1 MRDRSAQ
8 PSFQSILTARLLA
21 ITLLSVLAIAFFGA
35 QFLTRQMQE
44 DAEEHLLESAM
55 RVRDGLEA
63 FLTLHRAAISTFAD
77 GVEVPLEE
85 RRAQESAGESL
96 EQLGRNYPG
105 FLTLLLTNSEG
116 KIVRAERRGQASFT
130 PGVGENQWVA
140 DRDYFLQPKLKGKPY
155 VSGVFQGRGLGKD
168 PIVAMSAPIF
178 GARKEFIGVIEGS
191 IDIRRIPLQVSGL
204 HRRMHVVAFD
214 GDGRIVYSTRPGIYK
229 PLQRWMPNSLKQP
242 GLANGVEGKL
252 YRLADPEQKNSAG
265 AAMLQY
271 AVQIPLPSVGWQV
284 VALTSVSELEAE
296 ANRFYRDTLVVLLLL
311 GLVAWMLARRMSRA
325 IADPLV
331 SLVGQMQSYDVTDEA
346 TAPTSGSFV
355 AREIEQIQTEFLMMG
370 RRLRDSF
377 ASLRTALEE
386 RDTKNTELQ
395 EVLQTL
401 DQKVRERTAQLA
413 DSEARYRAVIEES
426 GDIIFRTDPQGR
438 ILFHNAALEKML
450 GCRAEGRRVF
460 RFLSRQHRSEFL
472 QRLRAQDWSG
482 SEPVYLE
489 YCVLRKDGQER
500 WLGQSTQLL
509 LDAAGAV
516 AGFQANARDITDQKR
531 AEQAMQ
537 EAQERYALA
546 VKGSNNGIWDW
557 DLRSGEVYFSE
568 RWRQMFGIASR
579 VPLHTIEDWLE
590 RVHWSDQTAVRA
602 ELKNYSEE
610 PKTDLFES
618 EHRMRHEDGSWCW
631 VKICG
636 AAVRGANG
644 HALRIAGSTTDV
656 TEGKLIDPLTG
667 LPNRLAAVDRL
678 EQLVA
683 RQKEDATCCFA
694 ALFLDLDRFKL
705 VNDSLGHLMGDHL
718 LLGVSWRLQAAIE
731 SSGMQNVLLSRLGGD
746 EFVVVVEL
754 AGQPGSAEMLAEMI
768 LKEME
773 DPFHLNGSPM
783 FVSLSIGVA
792 KSETGPS
799 GADDLLR
806 NADTAMYQAKTMGK
820 GRYCVFDASMQAQ
833 ALARLELETDLRK
846 AVENEEFVLHYQ
858 PQVNLKTG
866 RLAGFEALVRWN
878 HPTRGM
884 VPPMLF
890 ISVAE
895 ENGLIL
901 PIGRW
906 VLEQGLRQLALWD
919 QVCERG
925 RDLAMS
931 INLSAMQFADPE
943 LRQII
948 IGLLEETGIPSRRLH
963 LEITESMVADDP
975 KIAKS
980 ILASLADMGVGLEID
995 DFGTGYSS
1003 LSQLHQLPFDTLKV
1017 DRSFVQMMDQPKQ
1030 DGQGGRKIVN
1040 SIVSLSGSLGIEV
1053 IAEGIETEEHWT
1065 RLAGLGCKL
1074 GQGYFFSRPVPAEV
1088 ALQMIEAR
1096 TLEPWPLPQALRE
1109 PSQQLIRLHVELE
1122 ASGLAG
1128 DGSTIALES
1137 ENR

>member
-8 PSFQSILTARLLA
+8 PSFQSILTARLLV
-21 ITLLSVLAIAFFGA
+21 ITFLAVLAIAFFGA

-55 RVRDGLEA
+55 RVRDGLESY
-63 FLTLHRAAISTFAD
+63 LNLHKAAISTLAD
-77 GVEVPLEE
+77 GVSLPQDEK
-85 RRAQESAGESL
+85 RAKEIAGAAL

-105 FLTLLLTNSEG
+105 FLTLLMTNAEG

-130 PGVGENQWVA
+130 PGIGESQWVS
-140 DRDYFLQPKLKGKPY
+140 DREYFLKPKSNGKPF

-168 PIVAMSAPIF
+168 PIVAMSAPIL
-178 GARKEFIGVIEGS
+178 GARKEFLGVVEGS
-191 IDIRRIPLQVSGL
+191 IDIRQIPLQAGGF
-204 HRRMHVVAFD
+204 HRSMHVVVFD
-214 GDGRIVYSTRPGIYK
+214 ADGRIVYSTRPGIYK
-229 PLQRWMPNSLKQP
+229 PLQQWKPNSLKQP
-242 GLANGVEGKL
+242 GQTKFVEGKL
-252 YRLADPEQKNSAG
+252 YRLRDPEQKNSDG
-265 AAMLQY
+265 TVMMQY
-271 AVQIPLPSVGWQV
+271 AVQIPVHSVGWQA
-284 VALTSVSELEAE
+284 VALTPVSELQAE

-311 GLVAWMLARRMSRA
+311 GFVAWMLARRMSRT

-331 SLVGQMQSYDVTDEA
+331 SLVAQMQSYDVSDEA
-346 TAPTSGSFV
+346 TAPKNRSFV
-355 AREIEQIQTEFLMMG
+355 AKEIEQLQTEFRMMG

-395 EVLQTL
+395 EVLRNL

-413 DSEARYRAVIEES
+413 YSEARYRTVIEES
-426 GDIIFRTDPQGR
+426 SDIIFRTDPWGR
-438 ILFHNAALEKML
+438 ILFHNVALEKML
-450 GCRAEGRRVF
+450 GCRAEGQRASS
-460 RFLSRQHRSEFL
+460 FLAREHRAEFL
-472 QRLRAQDWSG
+472 QRLKAQDWSG

-489 YCVLRKDGQER
+489 YCVIRKDGEAR
-500 WLGQSTQLL
+500 WLGQSTHALY
-509 LDAAGAV
+509 DDVGALV
-516 AGFQANARDITDQKR
+516 GFQANARDITDQKR

-537 EAQERYALA
+537 EAQQRYALA

-557 DLRSGEVYFSE
+557 DLRTGEVYFSE
-568 RWRQMFGIASR
+568 RWRQMFGIAAG
-579 VPLHTIEDWLE
+579 VPLQSIDDWLE
-590 RVHWSDQTAVRA
+590 RVHWADQTAVKA
-602 ELKNYSEE
+602 ELKNYSQE

-618 EHRMRHEDGSWCW
+618 EHRIRHEDGSWCW

-644 HALRIAGSTTDV
+644 HALRIAGSATDV

-683 RQKEDATCCFA
+683 RQNEDPTRCFA

-705 VNDSLGHLMGDHL
+705 VNDSLGHIMGDHL

-754 AGQPGSAEMLAEMI
+754 AGQPGSAEMLAELI

-792 KSETGPS
+792 KSETGPR

-820 GRYCVFDASMQAQ
+820 GRYCVFDASMQEQ

-884 VPPMLF
+884 VPPLLF

-906 VLEQGLRQLALWD
+906 VLEQGVRQLALWD

-943 LRQII
+943 LRQNII
-948 IGLLEETGIPSRRLH
+948 ELLKETGISSKRLH

-980 ILASLADMGVGLEID
+980 ILAALADMGVGLEID

-1030 DGQGGRKIVN
+1030 DGQGGRKIVD

-1065 RLAGLGCKL
+1065 RLAGLGCQL
-1074 GQGYFFSRPVPAEV
+1074 GQGYFFSRPVPAEL
-1088 ALQMIEAR
+1088 ALQMIETR
-1096 TLEPWPLPQALRE
+1096 TLDPWPLPQALRE

-1122 ASGLAG
+1122 ASGAAG
-1128 DGSTIALES
+1128 DGSTTALES
-1137 ENR
+1137 ESR